1 MFVFTL
7 FWGHAEDSDF
17 RCWKGKI
24 FIVQGILKIWKAI
37 PLCVLWT
44 IWQERNGRDF
54 GGVDRTNNVIKQM
67 KLRG

>member
-1 MFVFTL
+1 ML
-7 FWGHAEDSDF
+7 E
-17 RCWKGKI
+17 RKI
-24 FIVQGILKIWKAI
+24 FIVQGILEIWKAI

-67 KLRG
+67 MLRG